1 MFEISRCRQVFWA
14 CLFVLCFGGVGSGAQ
29 EGGRWLISPELL
41 KSAKLKI
48 VWDDEL
54 PIKKGEK
61 LERLSIVGERVYAL
75 SSRNFE
81 ISLDK
86 DKGGTVFSK
95 YASPAGL
102 PLGEPV
108 LYKDELIS
116 ALGSKLVEMSERSGE
131 ELRATYID
139 FGIVCPAVRNSS
151 FFYISGADRRLHVL
165 REKDLVQLFE
175 ATADNDS
182 MITSV
187 MADEDSVIFGTD
199 AGNVVCMS
207 ADKALRLWQ
216 FDVAGAVVG
225 RIVRDGMS
233 LYFASKDMNV
243 YRVDIVDRS
252 VRRLVWKHQVEGV
265 PEVPPRV
272 TKEVVYQYV
281 RSKGLTAIVKE
292 RGQRLWNLAEGVEL
306 LAEAGGRAY
315 VITNA
320 GTLTVMDNMAGKKLY
335 SVNFRQASR
344 YAANTVDSKIYVAD
358 EIGRIAC
365 LQPVEGE

>member
-1 MFEISRCRQVFWA
+1 
-14 CLFVLCFGGVGSGAQ
+14 
-29 EGGRWLISPELL
+29 
-41 KSAKLKI
+41 
-48 VWDDEL
+48 
-54 PIKKGEK
+54 
-61 LERLSIVGERVYAL
+61 
-75 SSRNFE
+75 
-81 ISLDK
+81 
-86 DKGGTVFSK
+86 
-95 YASPAGL
+95 
-102 PLGEPV
+102 
-108 LYKDELIS
+108 
-116 ALGSKLVEMSERSGE
+116 
-131 ELRATYID
+131 
-139 FGIVCPAVRNSS
+139 
-151 FFYISGADRRLHVL
+151 VL

-187 MADEDSVIFGTD
+187 MADEDSVILGTD

-216 FDVAGAVVG
+216 FDAAGAIVG

-252 VRRLVWKHQVEGV
+252 VRRVVWKHQVEGV
-265 PEVPPRV
+265 PEVPPRL

-281 RSKGLTAIVKE
+281 RSKGLTAIDKE
-292 RGQRLWNLAEGVEL
+292 RGQRLWSLAEGIEL

-320 GTLTVMDNMAGKKLY
+320 GMLTVMDNVRGKKLY
-335 SVNFRQASR
+335 SVNFRQVSR
-344 YAANTVDSKIYVAD
+344 YAANTADSKIYVAD

>member
-1 MFEISRCRQVFWA
+1 MFEISRCRQVFSA
-14 CLFVLCFGGVGSGAQ
+14 CLFVLCVGGVGLGMQ
-29 EGGRWLISPELL
+29 EDQRWLISAELL
-41 KSAKLKI
+41 KNAKLKV

-54 PIKKGEK
+54 PIKKGET
-61 LERLSIVGERVYAL
+61 LDRLSIVGERAYAL

-95 YASPAGL
+95 YAAPAGL
-102 PLGEPV
+102 PLGELV
-108 LYKDELIS
+108 LYRDELIS
-116 ALGSKLVEMSERSGE
+116 ALGSKLVETSERSGE

-139 FGIVCPAVRNSS
+139 FGIVCPAARNSS

-187 MADEDSVIFGTD
+187 MADEDFVIFGTD

-207 ADKALRLWQ
+207 ANKALRLWQ
-216 FDVAGAVVG
+216 FDAAGAVVG
-225 RIVRDGMS
+225 RIVRVGMS

-252 VRRLVWKHQVEGV
+252 VRRLVWKHQVEGA
-265 PEVPPRV
+265 PEVTPRV

-281 RSKGLTAIVKE
+281 RSKGLTAIDKE
-292 RGQRLWNLAEGVEL
+292 RGRRLWNLGEGVEL

-320 GTLTVMDNMAGKKLY
+320 GTLTVMDNVAGKKLY
-335 SVNFRQASR
+335 SVNFRQVSR
-344 YAANTVDSKIYVAD
+344 YAANTADSKIYVAD
-358 EIGRIAC
+358 EIGRVAC
-365 LQPVEGE
+365 LQAVEGE

>member
-1 MFEISRCRQVFWA
+1 MFEISGRRQVFWA
-14 CLFVLCFGGVGSGAQ
+14 CLFVLCVGGVGLGAL
-29 EGGRWLISPELL
+29 EDRRWLVSPELL

-61 LERLSIVGERVYAL
+61 LERLSIVGERAYAL
-75 SSRNFE
+75 SSLNFE

-86 DKGGTVFSK
+86 DKGGAVFSK
-95 YASPAGL
+95 YAAPAGL

-108 LYKDELIS
+108 LYRDELIS

-207 ADKALRLWQ
+207 ADKALHLWQ
-216 FDVAGAVVG
+216 FDAAGAIVG

-265 PEVPPRV
+265 PEVPPRA

-281 RSKGLTAIVKE
+281 RSKGLTAIDKA
-292 RGQRLWNLAEGVEL
+292 RGRRLWSLAEGVEL
-306 LAEAGGRAY
+306 LAETGGRAY

-335 SVNFRQASR
+335 SVNFRQVSR
-344 YAANTVDSKIYVAD
+344 YAANTADSKIYVAD